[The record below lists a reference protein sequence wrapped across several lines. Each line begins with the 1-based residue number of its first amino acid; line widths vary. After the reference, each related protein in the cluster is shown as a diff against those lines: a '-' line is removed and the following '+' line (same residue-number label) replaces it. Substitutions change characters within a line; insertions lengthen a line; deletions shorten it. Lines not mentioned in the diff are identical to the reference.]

1 MNEQNTDVNSVFKEQ
16 VIRQMDRIHS
26 ITIST
31 KEDPVLFTFLE
42 DGGFMIEGKAFI
54 DLMFRDPDKTRE
66 RLVSY
71 MPDNVIDVDDAGIS
85 DREDGDGDDDE

>member
-1 MNEQNTDVNSVFKEQ
+1 
-16 VIRQMDRIHS
+16 MDITELKSWLLSELPPLPMVPS

-42 DGGFMIEGKAFI
+42 DGGFMIEGNAFI
-54 DLMFRDPDKTRE
+54 DFMFRDPDKTKD

-71 MPDNVIDVDDAGIS
+71 IPNKVIDAE
-85 DREDGDGDDDE
+85 EDGDGDE

>member
-1 MNEQNTDVNSVFKEQ
+1 MDEQNTDVNSIFKDQ

-31 KEDPVLFTFLE
+31 KEEPVLFTFLE
-42 DGGFMIEGKAFI
+42 NGGFMIEGNAFI
-54 DLMFRDPDKTRE
+54 DFMFRDPDKTKD

-71 MPDNVIDVDDAGIS
+71 IPNKVIDAE
-85 DREDGDGDDDE
+85 EDGDGDE